1 MWTGARRYAEA
12 MAKGDRTDLL
22 HQAQAASAE
31 VESLEAS
38 LAAALE
44 RRNALFLEIA
54 ATGMSASQISD
65 TVGGK
70 LGASGVRYGILKA
83 RESR

>member
-1 MWTGARRYAEA
+1 MWTGARRYAEP
-12 MAKGDRTDLL
+12 MTKVDRTDLL
-22 HQAQAASAE
+22 RQAQAASAE
-31 VESLEAS
+31 VESLEFS

-44 RRNALFLEIA
+44 KRNALFLDIA
-54 ATGMSASQISD
+54 ATGMSASQISQ